1 MKRRIFGRGFTL
13 IELLVVIAIIG
24 VLIALLLPAVQSA
37 REAARRSQC
46 GNQLHQF
53 AVAILNYESNHR
65 VLPDNIRW
73 NGQNPTGVP
82 VNGGWPVHAAV
93 LPFIEQENVWTKMNY
108 ELRPNSAGP
117 TWDSWA
123 NQNTTAL
130 NQRIEFFICPSTPGT
145 TGPRTSY
152 RVNCGIW
159 NNIPGPF
166 HHVIDRFIPM
176 MGITDGTSNTA
187 LVSERVIGYAYHQS
201 NDHLCR
207 LRTNVGPSGFPWAM
221 DFNQITQAGLDQV
234 RLACEQATVPYAPRY
249 DDNGGVW
256 MYSRMRDTGYYHLM
270 TPNAASC
277 LSASRGSGA
286 NGGLLAT
293 WPATSLH
300 PGGVNVAFADGKV
313 QFVTES
319 VDVLLW
325 QGMATPARGDNTRS
339 GDL

>member
-1 MKRRIFGRGFTL
+1 MRNRFFMRGFTL

-24 VLIALLLPAVQSA
+24 VLIALLLPAIQSA

-53 AVAILNYESNHR
+53 AIAILNYESNHR
-65 VLPDNIRW
+65 TLPDNIRW
-73 NGQNPTGVP
+73 NGSGATG
-82 VNGGWPVHAAV
+82 VNGGWPVHAAI
-93 LPFIEQENVWTKMNY
+93 LPFIENETIWATMNNM
-108 ELRPNSAGP
+108 LRPNSAGP
-117 TWDSWA
+117 DWNNWS
-123 NQNTTAL
+123 NQNTTSL
-130 NQRIEFFICPSTPGT
+130 NYRVEFFICPSNPGT

-166 HHVIDRFIPM
+166 HHIVDRFLPM
-176 MGITDGTSNTA
+176 SSVTDGTSNTA
-187 LVSERVIGYAYHQS
+187 LVSERVIGFAYHQS
-201 NDHLCR
+201 NDHLSR
-207 LRTNVGPSGFPWAM
+207 VRTNVGPSSFPWAM

-234 RLACEQATVPYAPRY
+234 RQACEQANVPYVTRY

-270 TPNAASC
+270 VPNAATC
-277 LSASRGSGA
+277 LSSSRGSGN
-286 NGGLLAT
+286 NGGLLGT

-300 PGGVNVAFADGKV
+300 PGGVNVAFGDGKV
-313 QFVTES
+313 QFVSES

-325 QGMATPARGDNTRS
+325 QAMATPGRGDNTRTA
-339 GDL
+339 DL